1 MELLT
6 FAAAGFLLAWALFYL
21 KTRKMGFLA
30 QEPED
35 YAPMTPEL
43 NIRDHLNGPLTCEGM
58 IYGPTGRVSSRFVAD
73 MDVSWEGNKAV
84 MREQFRYDSGTVQN
98 REWHLEIGNDGRIKA
113 TAADVIGE
121 GEGQQKGSALK
132 LTYKIKLTDEAGGH
146 VLDTVDWM
154 YLVEN
159 GTIINRSQFRKFG
172 IKVGELVATFRPAN
186 EDVKRAA

>member
-1 MELLT
+1 MELLSFT
-6 FAAAGFLLAWALFYL
+6 ALGFFSAWGIFYL

-35 YAPMTPEL
+35 YASMKPEM
-43 NIRDHLNGPLTCEGM
+43 NIRDALNGPLTCEGM

-73 MDVSWEGNKAV
+73 MNVTWDGNKAI
-84 MREQFRYDSGTVQN
+84 MKERFHYDSGTVQD
-98 REWHLEIGNDGRIKA
+98 REWHLELGNDGRIKA

-121 GEGQQKGSALK
+121 GEGIQMGSALK
-132 LTYKIKLTDEAGGH
+132 LTYKIKLTEEAGGH

-186 EDVKRAA
+186 EDMKRAA